1 MGTSGRCGDEG
12 GVLNGSGG
20 LSSAWLLFC
29 RGGRPGGGSMLVF
42 CSGVLSVLSVGILP
56 SLFQNN
62 IADQWLAISCD
73 KSLGCTRRKT

>member
-1 MGTSGRCGDEG
+1 
-12 GVLNGSGG
+12 
-20 LSSAWLLFC
+20 
-29 RGGRPGGGSMLVF
+29 MLVF
-42 CSGVLSVLSVGILP
+42 GSGVFSVLSVGILP